1 MQLTQTTLSHTS
13 NSTYQNNEIAKQ
25 NVIQE
30 DYTDNKTKEN
40 LDSIEPKTLKNMSLE
55 EIEKYLLDNNI
66 KDESNSRAND
76 LYKLQKFADKI
87 DSNTYTKMTNA
98 LLKEDTVSESSMRYS
113 SFPSQEI
120 LDQNPQLFHAI
131 LETTLEI
138 KDTAHSL
145 IFSLNLKKDLSEFT
159 SQQKDLGN
167 DTDFSNESFIE
178 FLMKKALEI
187 EQNNKEHTFI
197 QQYSTLA
204 NNLDS
209 FLKEEITTIDL
220 LV

>member
-1 MQLTQTTLSHTS
+1 
-13 NSTYQNNEIAKQ
+13 
-25 NVIQE
+25 
-30 DYTDNKTKEN
+30 
-40 LDSIEPKTLKNMSLE
+40 MSLE

-87 DSNTYTKMTNA
+87 DSKTYTQMTNA
-98 LLKEDTVSESSMRYS
+98 LLHEDTVSEASMRYS

-138 KDTAHSL
+138 EDTAHSL
-145 IFSLNLKKDLSEFT
+145 IFSLNLKQDLSEFT

-178 FLMKKALEI
+178 FLMKKALE
-187 EQNNKEHTFI
+187 N
-197 QQYSTLA
+197 
-204 NNLDS
+204 
-209 FLKEEITTIDL
+209 
-220 LV
+220 